1 MLLPE
6 RMAKVLVTGSK
17 DRLRDTIDVL
27 YSVSLV
33 HPIDFLGEE
42 EGFTIGAPFPD
53 ASDASQKLLKLR
65 SIEKELDIVDAKVE
79 SRLSVEQIRKDI
91 DETIIFLEA
100 EISGAVESK
109 NRINERI
116 QELEVEKRGL
126 EPLLSIPL
134 DLEFYSDYT
143 NITVFTGTVRTDPE
157 SALKKS
163 VDRVEVFKAAG
174 GSFVAVFVAKKE
186 ASEAQRILIQNGFT
200 DVPLSK
206 GKGSPDQVIKGIDE
220 EEAALKKVFS
230 EAEDKL
236 SELRKKNQAFVLASE
251 EQFSIDVEKAEFPLR
266 IATTSRAFFAEGWI
280 PAAQTDKVKAALAEK
295 MGDNVFLEVVEV
307 KNRKEP
313 HGEHEADEEEVPVRT
328 SEKRP
333 LSLFSSFVELISTPK
348 YNEIDPA
355 MIIAITFPLFFG
367 LMVGDVAYG
376 ILFMAL
382 GWLGLKK
389 VRTDDWRMISTMLFF
404 GGVWATI
411 FGVFLFGEAFG
422 LHFARQI
429 TGGTEELSWSFLLN
443 MDLPHSIDLAGISI
457 PLGVFSK
464 LHDVNKLLLISVWI
478 GIAHLFIGLGLGF
491 ANVAMRS
498 GFVHA
503 IKEKFSWVLI
513 LFGVALILPYMLAH
527 LDNIMAMDFTSTAVL
542 VPLAFVIIGIVL
554 AIIGEGGTAILE
566 LPGLASNILSY
577 TRLTA
582 IGTSKAGLALA
593 FNMIALEMLAPAG
606 GAMLIFGIV
615 IFMVGHLAVFILAVI
630 SAGMHGIRLHYVEL
644 FGKFYKGGG
653 LKFSPLKIVRKYTS
667 ER

>member
-1 MLLPE
+1 
-6 RMAKVLVTGSK
+6 
-17 DRLRDTIDVL
+17 
-27 YSVSLV
+27 
-33 HPIDFLGEE
+33 
-42 EGFTIGAPFPD
+42 
-53 ASDASQKLLKLR
+53 
-65 SIEKELDIVDAKVE
+65 
-79 SRLSVEQIRKDI
+79 
-91 DETIIFLEA
+91 
-100 EISGAVESK
+100 
-109 NRINERI
+109 
-116 QELEVEKRGL
+116 
-126 EPLLSIPL
+126 
-134 DLEFYSDYT
+134 
-143 NITVFTGTVRTDPE
+143 
-157 SALKKS
+157 
-163 VDRVEVFKAAG
+163 
-174 GSFVAVFVAKKE
+174 
-186 ASEAQRILIQNGFT
+186 
-200 DVPLSK
+200 
-206 GKGSPDQVIKGIDE
+206 
-220 EEAALKKVFS
+220 
-230 EAEDKL
+230 
-236 SELRKKNQAFVLASE
+236 
-251 EQFSIDVEKAEFPLR
+251 
-266 IATTSRAFFAEGWI
+266 
-280 PAAQTDKVKAALAEK
+280 
-295 MGDNVFLEVVEV
+295 
-307 KNRKEP
+307 
-313 HGEHEADEEEVPVRT
+313 
-328 SEKRP
+328 
-333 LSLFSSFVELISTPK
+333 
-348 YNEIDPA
+348 